1 MPEEVKPAEPPPS
14 SAPVNGDNDLEKLV
28 NQAKLIHRGVLRD
41 ILKIVPKYSE
51 IEDAKGKKHEVF
63 SGYVTQILMDDETLK
78 RDIKVKY
85 RGIILPDSM
94 DNIIEV
100 YKTGDRIQIKDVD
113 EGRLYA

>member
-1 MPEEVKPAEPPPS
+1 MTEEPDPKQSTVPS
-14 SAPVNGDNDLEKLV
+14 TENGLEKLLTRE
-28 NQAKLIHRGVLRD
+28 NLIHRGVLRD

-78 RDIKVKY
+78 REIKVKY

-100 YKTGDRIQIKDVD
+100 YKVGKRIQIKDVD